1 MTSALTAVNPSASAA
16 ATRAH
21 ARAATGNDKPASGSP
36 FSDLLDGGAA
46 AEPQTAKAEAKA
58 EAKADRL
65 ARKDEAK
72 AERLERKTE
81 RLADK
86 GKAEDVGDDED
97 PLMPPPEAPAVPAW
111 LQALRTPPPAT
122 PTPGPADAALGKAN
136 EQAAAV
142 ATAVIGA
149 GLGIGAGRTQ
159 KLVGSELETPTLS
172 SLTNGRFGSIR
183 ALAGAADADPALP
196 APELPLATTADSTL
210 TASQTQA
217 LDTALDTALDQLAV
231 KTDAAPALIAA
242 LPERGSSPVISAA
255 PAAVDSTAS
264 LLAAGQ
270 SPALDAFGEPL
281 SLDGPDAAVRM
292 GERLRWLTEAGVQE
306 ARMQLHPKELGAV
319 DVRIRIENQTA
330 NVWFGADHPA
340 ARAALESTLPQLR
353 ERLAADGLQLGQAQ
367 VGTQAQAQSQGQ
379 GSGGEGRQEP
389 PAWGRS
395 FGARAEERTAATPA
409 SDRVTAALARHRGL
423 VDRYA

>member
-1 MTSALTAVNPSASAA
+1 MTSALTALNPSASAA
-16 ATRAH
+16 ATRAQ
-21 ARAATGNDKPASGSP
+21 ARAATGHDKPASGTP
-36 FSDLLDGGAA
+36 FSNLLDGEAA
-46 AEPQTAKAEAKA
+46 AEPATAKAETKA

-97 PLMPPPEAPAVPAW
+97 PLTPPPEAPAVPAW

-136 EQAAAV
+136 EQAGAV

-159 KLVGSELETPTLS
+159 KLVGSELETPTLP

-196 APELPLATTADSTL
+196 APELPLATGTDGAL
-210 TASQTQA
+210 TATQTQ
-217 LDTALDTALDQLAV
+217 ALDTALDQLAV
-231 KTDAAPALIAA
+231 KTEATPTPIAV
-242 LPERGSSPVISAA
+242 LPERGSSPPPVAA

-395 FGARAEERTAATPA
+395 FGTRAEEQTAATPA